1 MDVGERG
8 GVTMSRGDGNVTA
21 ERRPPETR
29 ARGPGHGG
37 GSSVSRGGSLRPTP
51 VPGATL
57 LAPDSASLKSVP
69 GGRRKEKRRGEG
81 RLITHRG
88 TLQSFPERF
97 IIVSSMT
104 EYRSLITT
112 QIKWKINVS

>member
-1 MDVGERG
+1 MVVGERG

-51 VPGATL
+51 VPGA
-57 LAPDSASLKSVP
+57 DSASLKSVP

-112 QIKWKINVS
+112 QIKWKVNLS